1 MGHTPVYGQ
10 LSRGQAPQADLASA
24 PLSWRAKGGDFGAR
38 IGQCEAMK
46 RVLFNLCLLAV
57 IVAVLGFFAAPGVA
71 FFALRSAAQSNDVEG
86 LETLVDFGAVRRSLR
101 PQLDERP
108 EAQVPPPAFL
118 EDPIGAV
125 RRQFE
130 DVSRSAPDADAYLTP
145 AALSALTR
153 GEGRYAS
160 QRSSG
165 RAIQPPEGADAP
177 WPRPR
182 YWGVNR
188 ARMAVVDAGGSET
201 IFTFE
206 RTGAYRWVLVHI
218 GLPDGA
224 TPAPAAAD

>member
-1 MGHTPVYGQ
+1 M
-10 LSRGQAPQADLASA
+10 R
-24 PLSWRAKGGDFGAR
+24 R
-38 IGQCEAMK
+38 ILLN
-46 RVLFNLCLLAV
+46 LFMAAI
-57 IVAVLGFFAAPGVA
+57 IVAVLGFFVAPGVA
-71 FFALRSAAQSNDVEG
+71 FFALRSAAQSSDVNG
-86 LETLVDFGAVRRSLR
+86 LQTLVDFDAVRRSLR

-108 EAQVPPPAFL
+108 EAQVPAPAFL

-130 DVSRSAPDADAYLTP
+130 DASRPAPDADAYLTP
-145 AALSALTR
+145 AALAALMR

-160 QRSSG
+160 ERS
-165 RAIQPPEGADAP
+165 RAGAVSAPDEAEAP
-177 WPRPR
+177 WPSPR

-218 GLPDGA
+218 GLPDGG
-224 TPAPAAAD
+224 TPLAAPDAAD

>member
-1 MGHTPVYGQ
+1 M
-10 LSRGQAPQADLASA
+10 R
-24 PLSWRAKGGDFGAR
+24 R
-38 IGQCEAMK
+38 ILLN
-46 RVLFNLCLLAV
+46 LFVAAI

-71 FFALRSAAQSNDVEG
+71 FFALRSAAQSGDVHG
-86 LETLVDFGAVRRSLR
+86 LQTLVDFDAVRRSLR

-108 EAQVPPPAFL
+108 GAQVPAPAFL

-130 DVSRSAPDADAYLTP
+130 DASRPAPDADAYLTP
-145 AALSALTR
+145 AALAALTG
-153 GEGRYAS
+153 GEGRHAS
-160 QRSSG
+160 ERSRTG
-165 RAIQPPEGADAP
+165 AVPPPEQAEAP

-188 ARMAVVDAGGSET
+188 ARMAVADEAGSET

-218 GLPDGA
+218 GLPDGGTPVA
-224 TPAPAAAD
+224 PAPTAAD

>member
-1 MGHTPVYGQ
+1 
-10 LSRGQAPQADLASA
+10 
-24 PLSWRAKGGDFGAR
+24 
-38 IGQCEAMK
+38 MK
-46 RVLFNLCLLAV
+46 RALFNLFLIAV
-57 IVAVLGFFAAPGVA
+57 VVAVLGFFAAPGVA
-71 FFALRSAAQSNDVEG
+71 FFALRSAAQSDDVNG
-86 LETLVDFGAVRRSLR
+86 LQTLVDFDAVRRSLR
-101 PQLDERP
+101 PQLDGRP
-108 EAQVPPPAFL
+108 EAQVPPPSFL

-130 DVSRSAPDADAYLTP
+130 DVARPAPGADAYLTP
-145 AALSALTR
+145 AALFALTM

-160 QRSSG
+160 ERSV
-165 RAIQPPEGADAP
+165 AAAPPPDDAEAP

-206 RTGAYRWVLVHI
+206 RVGAYRWVLVHI

-224 TPAPAAAD
+224 APTPGAVD